1 MSRGDPRHRLKAIRA
16 LVAGSPTK
24 LRMTLQRA
32 PPRGIP
38 RRRCSVQSPG
48 ATPVRG
54 STPTPSTC
62 RHRAQA
68 SSHWRTPAKAGRAR
82 RYRIEILPLWAP
94 CAPAVS
100 FFGGGVPGMNGW
112 CRACAAG
119 RALRRVTPCPTAPP
133 AGIAASADG
142 VAAVADAA
150 SDPRRGIVPTEVTG
164 MALPCAAFVCGQL
177 TCARTNPQRYVPRE
191 ACRLVGSD
199 ATLVSRRKQW
209 QRANS
214 FIYLRPLPDTAK
226 QWRRM
231 SIRQNRS
238 PEHRPGPRS
247 TALLVARSD
256 TGVGRPRRR

>member
-1 MSRGDPRHRLKAIRA
+1 VSRGDPRHRLKAIRA

-164 MALPCAAFVCGQL
+164 MP
-177 TCARTNPQRYVPRE
+177 P
-191 ACRLVGSD
+191 
-199 ATLVSRRKQW
+199 RRKRRYSRQPP
-209 QRANS
+209 QAMATRQ
-214 FIYLRPLPDTAK
+214 FVHLPATPPGY
-226 QWRRM
+226 
-231 SIRQNRS
+231 RQAVAS
-238 PEHRPGPRS
+238 DEHSSKSEP
-247 TALLVARSD
+247 
-256 TGVGRPRRR
+256 